1 LAVGDVGMA
10 GAAVTELGRSA
21 GASDRLRAWHTCFAG
36 QLAVLT
42 DPQALRSTADAVAKA
57 AEVLAGF
64 QDAAGEAKA
73 HAVHATALV
82 RLGAIGACE
91 AALDRALAAA
101 RRARDRRRAN
111 AVLAGA
117 PPAALWGPSPV
128 PRASGRCLDVIR
140 VLRIAQ
146 AAPAVEA
153 VALRCQAVLEAL
165 RGRSAAA
172 RRMIASSRRT
182 VEEL

>member
-1 LAVGDVGMA
+1 
-10 GAAVTELGRSA
+10 
-21 GASDRLRAWHTCFAG
+21 
-36 QLAVLT
+36 VLT
-42 DPQALRSTADAVAKA
+42 DPDALRSTAEAVARA
-57 AEVLAGF
+57 AAAFAAL

-111 AVLAGA
+111 TVLAGA

-128 PRASGRCLDVIR
+128 PRASGRCLDVVR
-140 VLRIAQ
+140 VLASR
-146 AAPAVEA
+146 
-153 VALRCQAVLEAL
+153 R
-165 RGRSAAA
+165 RRRRSKRSRSAA
-172 RRMIASSRRT
+172 RRCSKRSAVVPRRRAG
-182 VEEL
+182 